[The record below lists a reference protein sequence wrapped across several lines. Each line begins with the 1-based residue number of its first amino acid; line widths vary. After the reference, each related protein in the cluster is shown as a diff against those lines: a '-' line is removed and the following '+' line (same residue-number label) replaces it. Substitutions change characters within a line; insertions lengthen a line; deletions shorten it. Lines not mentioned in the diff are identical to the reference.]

1 MSLPHEHSLLK
12 ILLDQQKLLC
22 LNCHQTSVETITL
35 ALVKRYSTKDR
46 AWVKRCRLVAR
57 RQGPNELL
65 SDYINN
71 MHELFSGL
79 NMAEVDKV
87 TYFSEGLLQP
97 LKTKVLERMPETL
110 LQVEEVA
117 GTVDSISQRE
127 TSTKESSQIE
137 RLIEAIT
144 RSQQVPAQA
153 TGTNASLNTSQQ
165 QSLQAQI
172 ETLTQKLN
180 ELKLTVTKSDKVA
193 AYSEPQVGCPSK
205 VEELT
210 ELLKHMGNQSITHH
224 WSRTTSTRDTYH

>member
-1 MSLPHEHSLLK
+1 M
-12 ILLDQQKLLC
+12 D
-22 LNCHQTSVETITL
+22 TITL

-65 SDYINN
+65 SDYIND

-87 TYFSEGLLQP
+87 TYFTDGLLQP
-97 LKTKVLERMPETL
+97 LKTKVLAQMPETL

-117 GTVDSISQRE
+117 GTVNSISQRE
-127 TSTKESSQIE
+127 TSRKESSQIE
-137 RLIEAIT
+137 RLIDAIT

-153 TGTNASLNTSQQ
+153 TGPNASLNTSQQ

-172 ETLTQKLN
+172 ETLTQKLS
-180 ELKLTVTKSDKVA
+180 ELTITVNKSDKVA
-193 AYSEPQVGCPSK
+193 AYSAPQVGYQRK

-210 ELLKHMGNQSITHH
+210 ELLKHMRNQMNNLEKRMDASITCLT
-224 WSRTTSTRDTYH
+224 RTTSTRDTYH

>member
-1 MSLPHEHSLLK
+1 MSLPHEHSLLT

-79 NMAEVDKV
+79 NMAEVNKV

-117 GTVDSISQRE
+117 GTVE

-144 RSQQVPAQA
+144 RSQQVRAQA

-180 ELKLTVTKSDKVA
+180 ELKT
-193 AYSEPQVGCPSK
+193 YSYQV
-205 VEELT
+205 
-210 ELLKHMGNQSITHH
+210 
-224 WSRTTSTRDTYH
+224 R

>member
-1 MSLPHEHSLLK
+1 MSLPQEHSLLT

-117 GTVDSISQRE
+117 RTVDSISQ
-127 TSTKESSQIE
+127 
-137 RLIEAIT
+137 
-144 RSQQVPAQA
+144 
-153 TGTNASLNTSQQ
+153 
-165 QSLQAQI
+165 
-172 ETLTQKLN
+172 
-180 ELKLTVTKSDKVA
+180 
-193 AYSEPQVGCPSK
+193 
-205 VEELT
+205 
-210 ELLKHMGNQSITHH
+210 
-224 WSRTTSTRDTYH
+224 

>member
-1 MSLPHEHSLLK
+1 MSLPQEHSLLT

-22 LNCHQTSVETITL
+22 LNCHQTSVDTITL

-46 AWVKRCRLVAR
+46 AWVKRGRLVAR

-65 SDYINN
+65 SDYIND

-87 TYFSEGLLQP
+87 TYFTEGLLQP

-110 LQVEEVA
+110 LQAEEVA
-117 GTVDSISQRE
+117 RTVDSISQQE

-144 RSQQVPAQA
+144 RSQRVPAQT

-193 AYSEPQVGCPSK
+193 VIQSHKWVAQVRLK
-205 VEELT
+205 N
-210 ELLKHMGNQSITHH
+210 LLNF
-224 WSRTTSTRDTYH
+224 